1 MAQAIIATTT
11 FRHFLSIE
19 MVFLCTLIS
28 VLVMLPILLFLL
40 SLKVFPGDLLPS
52 TYPDPAIENEV
63 KNRTELERRNSYMS
77 TLESKLGEGHGVV
90 SLIKECLAD
99 DPERRPTAHQAMDRL
114 SDMVGDLRP
123 PFFHMNRYR
132 V

>member
-1 MAQAIIATTT
+1 
-11 FRHFLSIE
+11 

-52 TYPDPAIENEV
+52 DPAIENEA

-77 TLESKLGEGHGVV
+77 TLESKLGEGHGPSSRSVWQMI
-90 SLIKECLAD
+90 LKD
-99 DPERRPTAHQAMDRL
+99 DQLPIRQWTD
-114 SDMVGDLRP
+114 
-123 PFFHMNRYR
+123 
-132 V
+132 